1 MGRQFAVIGL
11 GQFGMSV
18 VRTLVA
24 EGCDVIA
31 VDVIDEKVKEASE
44 VTPHAIIIDATEEK
58 ALRMMGISSVDVV
71 IICIGQNIQASILI
85 SLILKEMG
93 IKTIIAKALN
103 ELHGKVLEK
112 IGVSKVVYPEIDMGV
127 RVARGLVSSKIVEQI
142 EISSK
147 HSIVEVLAPIS
158 FVGKTLRTI
167 DARAKYGINI
177 IAIKRQQVKVDDQGN
192 IVQKDTF
199 DITPSAD
206 DVITKDDVLLIFG
219 SNDNIIKLRDIK

>member
-18 VRTLVA
+18 VKTLVA

-31 VDVIDEKVKEASE
+31 IDIIDEKVKDASE
-44 VTPHAIIIDATEEK
+44 ITAHAVVIDATEEK
-58 ALRMMGISSVDVV
+58 ALRMMGISNVDVA
-71 IICIGQNIQASILI
+71 IICIGQNVQDSILVA
-85 SLILKEMG
+85 LILKEMG
-93 IKTIIAKALN
+93 INTVIAKALN

-127 RVARGLVSSKIVEQI
+127 RIARGLISSKIVEQI

-158 FVGKTLRTI
+158 FVGKTLRKI
-167 DARAKYGINI
+167 DARVKYGINI
-177 IAIKRQQVKVDDQGN
+177 IAIKRQYAKVDDQGN
-192 IVQKDTF
+192 IIQKDIF
-199 DITPSAD
+199 DITPAAED
-206 DVITKDDVLLIFG
+206 IIAKDDMLLVFG
-219 SNDNIIKLRDIK
+219 NNDNIIKLRSLK

>member
-18 VRTLVA
+18 VKTLVA

-31 VDVIDEKVKEASE
+31 VDKVDEKVKEASE
-44 VTPHAIIIDATEEK
+44 ITSHAIVIDATEEK
-58 ALRMMGISSVDVV
+58 ALRMMGISNVDVA

-85 SLILKEMG
+85 ALILKEMG

-103 ELHGKVLEK
+103 KLHGKVLDK

-127 RVARGLVSSKIVEQI
+127 RVARGLISSKIVEQI
-142 EISSK
+142 EISSN
-147 HSIVEVLAPIS
+147 HSIVEVVAPIN
-158 FVGKTLRTI
+158 FVGKTLREI
-167 DARAKYGINI
+167 DARVKYGINV
-177 IAIKRQQVKVDDQGN
+177 IAIKRQQAKVDDQGN
-192 IVQKDTF
+192 IIQVDTF

-206 DVITKDDVLLIFG
+206 DVIAKDDVLLVFG
-219 SNDNIIKLRDIK
+219 SNESIIKLRSLK